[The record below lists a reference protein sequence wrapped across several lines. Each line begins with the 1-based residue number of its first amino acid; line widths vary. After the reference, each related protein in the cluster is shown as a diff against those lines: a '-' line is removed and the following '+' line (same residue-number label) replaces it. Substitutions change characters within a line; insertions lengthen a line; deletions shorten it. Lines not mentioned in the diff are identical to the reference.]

1 VNEEIKMPTSVKQ
14 LLAAANEAVPR
25 VTPDEAS
32 KLVADG
38 NALLVDVRDGTEV
51 AKTGKIKG
59 AVHVSRG
66 MIEFKADADTSFY
79 DAAFQKDRP
88 IILYCGSGGRSAL
101 AGKVLKDMGYERV
114 LNLGG
119 FKDAAEAGL
128 ETEPA

>member
-1 VNEEIKMPTSVKQ
+1 MPTSVKQ

-128 ETEPA
+128 EIEPA

>member
-1 VNEEIKMPTSVKQ
+1 MKMPTSVKQ

-101 AGKVLKDMGYERV
+101 AGKVLKD
-114 LNLGG
+114 
-119 FKDAAEAGL
+119 
-128 ETEPA
+128 

>member
-1 VNEEIKMPTSVKQ
+1 MPTSVKQ
-14 LLAAANEAVPR
+14 LLAAANEVVPR
-25 VTPDEAS
+25 VTPDEAG

-66 MIEFKADADTSFY
+66 MIEFKADADTPY
-79 DAAFQKDRP
+79 HDAAFQKDRP
-88 IILYCGSGGRSAL
+88 IILYCASGGRSAL

-119 FKDAAEAGL
+119 FKEAAEAGL